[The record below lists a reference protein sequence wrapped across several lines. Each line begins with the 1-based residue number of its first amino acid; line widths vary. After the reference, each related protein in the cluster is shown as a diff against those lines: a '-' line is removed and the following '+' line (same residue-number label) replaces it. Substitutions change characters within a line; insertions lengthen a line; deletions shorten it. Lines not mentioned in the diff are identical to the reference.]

1 MKSDPNAMCFAPVP
15 SVRGDT
21 SCRRRHNG
29 WRLKR
34 FYPRSILVWALVVGH
49 AGALAVTDHALAQ
62 EPMVPPAV
70 PNAYVAPGLRHHWYH
85 FFSSYDGIPRTYSYI
100 YSPRLNQPHHFRVVG
115 PDGKTY
121 WTSTV
126 RGLPIGYQWLAP

>member
-1 MKSDPNAMCFAPVP
+1 MKSDPNALCFARDP

-21 SCRRRHNG
+21 SCRQRHCG
-29 WRLKR
+29 RRLKG
-34 FYPRSILVWALVVGH
+34 FYPRRILTWAFV
-49 AGALAVTDHALAQ
+49 AGLTAASTVTDHTLAQ
-62 EPMVPPAV
+62 EPMAPPAV
-70 PNAYVAPGLRHHWYH
+70 PNAYVAPGPRHHWYH

>member
-1 MKSDPNAMCFAPVP
+1 MKSDPNARCFAPDP
-15 SVRGDT
+15 SVPGDT
-21 SCRRRHNG
+21 SRTRRHNG
-29 WRLKR
+29 RRFKR
-34 FYPRSILVWALVVGH
+34 SDSRRILVCAFVFGL
-49 AGALAVTDHALAQ
+49 AAASAVTDHALAQ
-62 EPMVPPAV
+62 EPMPPPAI
-70 PNAYVAPGLRHHWYH
+70 PNAYVVPGPGHHWYH

-115 PDGKTY
+115 PDGKRY

>member
-1 MKSDPNAMCFAPVP
+1 MKSDPNALCFAPDL

-21 SCRRRHNG
+21 SCRRFHNG
-29 WRLKR
+29 GLLKR
-34 FYPRSILVWALVVGH
+34 FYPRRILIRAFVVGLT
-49 AGALAVTDHALAQ
+49 AASAVTDHAIAQ
-62 EPMVPPAV
+62 EPMAPPTV
-70 PNAYVAPGLRHHWYH
+70 PNAYVAPGLHHHWYH